1 MVRSFDTQPANTRS
15 SEIQLTE
22 VQAASLDIS
31 RWSLSA
37 AETWTVLG
45 GNGSGKSS
53 LARLLAGE
61 LPVQSGQ
68 VVGLPERVQ
77 WVSLERQQAL
87 YERELARDETDITDI
102 PDMGTTV
109 RELLIEMAPWGAAHE
124 QLVALLHMADILDRG
139 YRLLSSGEGRRV
151 MLARALLAEPDLL
164 ILDEPFEGLDVSA
177 HAEFTTA
184 LGRLVAGG
192 LRLLLLVGHGQDIP
206 NWTSHVGLL
215 DHGRLAVAG
224 PAEEI
229 RQHPDWRLAIELV
242 QSTAPEL
249 PPRQSEFQLPLWPSD
264 QPLVS
269 LKQGRVAY
277 GDMVQFAGVDWA
289 FMPGEHTQILGPN
302 GCGKSTLLKLVT
314 GDHPQC
320 YANDLMVF
328 GHRRG
333 SGESIWD
340 IKKHIGY
347 VSNDLHRD
355 YRVAGNVLT
364 AVISGLT
371 DSIGVYQ
378 STGEHEVRLA
388 QQWLELVGL
397 GHRARTA
404 LRDLSTGEQRLVL
417 IARAL
422 IKQPPLL
429 ILDEPTQGLDD
440 LNRFR
445 VLAVVERILRDG
457 PTTLLFVSHRTDE
470 RLALIERQLEF
481 LPAPEGGGAL
491 YQVQQHPAAAG

>member
-1 MVRSFDTQPANTRS
+1 MVVQRFKTLS
-15 SEIQLTE
+15 SDIKL
-22 VQAASLDIS
+22 VDAQAASLHIS
-31 RWSLSA
+31 QWTLGVG
-37 AETWTVLG
+37 ETWTVLG

-53 LARLLAGE
+53 LARLLAAE
-61 LPVQSGQ
+61 LPVKSGQ
-68 VVGLPERVQ
+68 VDGLPERVQ

-87 YERELARDETDITDI
+87 YERELERDETDITDV
-102 PDMGTTV
+102 PDMGTTA
-109 RELLIEMAPWGAAHE
+109 RELLIEVAPWQSAHE
-124 QLVALLHMADILDRG
+124 QVVVLLHMADILDRG
-139 YRLLSSGEGRRV
+139 YRLLSSGEGRKV

-164 ILDEPFEGLDVSA
+164 ILDEPFEGLDASA
-177 HAEFTTA
+177 HAEFTAA
-184 LGRLVAGG
+184 LGRLVADG
-192 LRLLLLVGHGQDIP
+192 LRLLLLVGHRQDIP
-206 NWTSHVGLL
+206 QWTTHIGLL

-224 PAEEI
+224 PTAEI
-229 RQHPDWRLAIELV
+229 QQHPDWRAATELV
-242 QSTAPEL
+242 QSAPPVL
-249 PPRQSEFQLPLWPSD
+249 PPRQSEFQLPRWPD
-264 QPLVS
+264 EQPLVE
-269 LKQGRVAY
+269 LKAGRVAY
-277 GDMVQFAGVDWA
+277 GDTVQFAGVDWS

-302 GCGKSTLLKLVT
+302 GSGKSTLLKLVN

-320 YANDLMVF
+320 YANDLTVF

-378 STGEHEVRLA
+378 PTGEHEANLA
-388 QQWLELVGL
+388 RQWLALVGL
-397 GHRARTA
+397 GDQAKTA

-457 PTTLLFVSHRTDE
+457 PTTLLFVSHRPDE
-470 RLALIERQLEF
+470 RLTLIQRQLEF
-481 LPAPEGGGAL
+481 VPAADGDDEGAL
-491 YQVQQHPAAAG
+491 YRVQQGRL